1 MTLPVGQRIGSYVI
15 AEYLGDGGT
24 SEVYLVRRE
33 SESFALKILKEE
45 HAHLSAL
52 QARLVNECISLRGL
66 DITGIVSV
74 YDDGDFAGRPYF
86 VMEYLPTSLTDRLP
100 GPLRPSVV
108 VPLIAELARILAALH
123 AQGYVHRDVK
133 PSNILF
139 ANDGS
144 VRLSDFSHV
153 KTPDDDVNVIPHS
166 TEAGSFLGT
175 REYAAPEQFVDAK
188 SVGGAA
194 DVYALGMVLMESLRG
209 EPPFAAATSSERAH
223 HRLTEQAPRLQSPRW
238 VLPRELISL
247 CGRMLDLNPAHRP
260 SALQVSETLR
270 RLPIAD
276 RAVQPRTSL
285 HLALPLLLLLP
296 LGPHALDWDSF
307 DTALDSG
314 TVVDANEISQV
325 LQSVDPKP
333 TASARPLQKQ
343 ADLAHATGHLADA
356 ARLYAQAMTA
366 HQQRGDLRRQVIC
379 ATRLGDVLLHQG
391 HPNEALRI
399 YQEAS
404 NQQQIL
410 SVQERDR
417 GDELPLIW
425 YRIGVST
432 AEKEDF
438 VQAREHLYRVRKGYK
453 DVLWLS
459 RAEELLASLPGEP
472 AARELADS
480 ALRHAEE
487 AKRSRPADHKPEL
500 ARARAELR
508 IGLLTADQMKQRRAL
523 SALHTLWRKD
533 TGRALWAHD
542 FLEAAVLHLRVHPS
556 TAEVR
561 KQAQEVLR
569 HLDENQQL
577 SDDIHVAR
585 WRNEVS
591 ALVRARDGVLAQ

>member
-1 MTLPVGQRIGSYVI
+1 MLPVGQRIGSYVI
-15 AEYLGDGGT
+15 AEYLGEGGT
-24 SEVYLVRRE
+24 SEVYLVRRD

-66 DITGIVSV
+66 DIAGIVSV

-86 VMEYLPTSLTDRLP
+86 VMEYLPTSLADRLP

-108 VPLIAELARILAALH
+108 VPLIADLARILAELH

-133 PSNILF
+133 PTNILF
-139 ANDGS
+139 ADDGS

-153 KTPDDDVNVIPHS
+153 KTPDDDVRVVPHS

-194 DVYALGMVLMESLRG
+194 DVYALGMVLLESLRG
-209 EPPFAAATSSERAH
+209 EHRFAGATSTERVQQ
-223 HRLTEQAPRLQSPRW
+223 RLTEKALQLQSPRW
-238 VLPRELISL
+238 VLPRGLISL
-247 CGRMLDLNPAHRP
+247 CGCMLDLNPAHRP
-260 SALQVSETLR
+260 TARKVSEALR
-270 RLPIAD
+270 RLPSAD

-285 HLALPLLLLLP
+285 HLALPLLLMLP
-296 LGPHALDWDSF
+296 LGPKALDWDSF

-314 TVVDANEISQV
+314 TISEASELYEM
-325 LQSVDPKP
+325 LQTVDPGP
-333 TASARPLQKQ
+333 TAFARQLQKQ

-356 ARLYAQAMTA
+356 ARLYAQAMAA
-366 HQQRGDLRRQVIC
+366 HEKQGDLRRKVIC
-379 ATRLGDVLLHQG
+379 ATRRGDVLLHQG
-391 HPNEALRI
+391 HPSEALRI
-399 YQEAS
+399 YREAC

-425 YRIGVST
+425 YRIGVSA
-432 AEKEDF
+432 AEQGDF
-438 VQAREHLYRVRKGYK
+438 VQAREHLHRVRAAPRQA
-453 DVLWLS
+453 LWLS

-472 AARELADS
+472 AARELAES

-487 AKRSRPADHKPEL
+487 AKRSKPTDHKPEL

-508 IGLLTADQMKQRRAL
+508 VGLLTADVTQQRRAL
-523 SALHTLWRKD
+523 SALHALWRKD
-533 TGRALWAHD
+533 RGRALWAHD
-542 FLEAAVLHLRVHPS
+542 FLEAAVQHLRVHPA
-556 TAEVR
+556 TADVLQ
-561 KQAQEVLR
+561 KAQEVLR

-577 SDDIHVAR
+577 SDDVHVAR